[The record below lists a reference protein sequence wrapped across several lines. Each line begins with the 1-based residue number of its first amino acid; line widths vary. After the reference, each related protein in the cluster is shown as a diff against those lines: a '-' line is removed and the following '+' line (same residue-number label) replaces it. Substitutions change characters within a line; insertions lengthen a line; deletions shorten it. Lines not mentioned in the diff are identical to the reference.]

1 MKLPV
6 LPLMGIALFVIVTIV
21 DVFFMSVPMFVYI
34 MALMT
39 GSGLIMS
46 VFNDDMPFIMLP
58 DRSKK
63 RK

>member
-6 LPLMGIALFVIVTIV
+6 LPVMGIALFVIFTIV

-39 GSGLIMS
+39 GSGLIIS

-58 DRSKK
+58 ERSKK

>member
-1 MKLPV
+1 
-6 LPLMGIALFVIVTIV
+6 MGIALFVIFTVV
-21 DVFFMSVPMFVYI
+21 DVFFLSIPMYVYI